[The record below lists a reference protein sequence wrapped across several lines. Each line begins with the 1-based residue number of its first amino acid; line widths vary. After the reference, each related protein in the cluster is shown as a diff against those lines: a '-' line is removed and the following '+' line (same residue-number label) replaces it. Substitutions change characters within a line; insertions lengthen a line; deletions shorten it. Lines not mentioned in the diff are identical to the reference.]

1 MSVLVVG
8 GDHVESFARVLN
20 AAGFTRLRHWSGRK
34 AGEHHQAIPQDTE
47 LVLMVIDQLNH
58 GLVRSVRN
66 AAEARG
72 LPVIYS
78 PRSRSRLIEALQR
91 VRRSASVSGERE
103 DGLDDMQR
111 VVHMNAVPAVRQ
123 HLVAAAA

>member
-1 MSVLVVG
+1 MTVLVVG
-8 GDHVESFARVLN
+8 GDHVESFARVLQ
-20 AAGFTRLRHWSGRK
+20 AAGFSRMRHWSGRK

-58 GLVRSVRN
+58 GLVRSVRA

-78 PRSRSRLIEALQR
+78 PRSRSRLVEALQR
-91 VRRSASVSGERE
+91 VHEHSYGLAFKQRTRRGAE
-103 DGLDDMQR
+103 DG
-111 VVHMNAVPAVRQ
+111 AVARQ
-123 HLVAAAA
+123 GDRARLYA